1 MNDKILAKLDDVI
14 TCIKDSNDFKIL
26 GELKK
31 DKYLQNEVIKKIDK
45 LKLIDNYSNKYVE
58 LKKEIMNDSTYKE
71 YNTSYFNIYFL
82 VQSMNKKLKELT
94 EDNEGN

>member
-58 LKKEIMNDSTYKE
+58 LKKEIMNDSTYK
-71 YNTSYFNIYFL
+71 
-82 VQSMNKKLKELT
+82 
-94 EDNEGN
+94 